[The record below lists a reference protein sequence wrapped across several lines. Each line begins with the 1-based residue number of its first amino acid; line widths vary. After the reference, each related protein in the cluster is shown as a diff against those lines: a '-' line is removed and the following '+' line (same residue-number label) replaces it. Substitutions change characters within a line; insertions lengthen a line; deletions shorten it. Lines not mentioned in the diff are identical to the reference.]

1 MGQLDTYKGL
11 LEWNER
17 FGKVVVLTVYLRDQ
31 WVQRH
36 LEDKRLATLLDIPGS
51 RTLNLDKESMQR
63 VGEMNLPGKI
73 FNCAC
78 RGFSF
83 TRKPLSLQEISE
95 CTQHKRPKKRLK
107 HISNIEQE
115 GTNAA
120 ILMTTV
126 TAEAVK
132 SDNAPIPEHLWD
144 RRVVVKFPW
153 LQDKVG
159 GLIKEYDTRHNFRI
173 LRRFFLKIWRWRVR
187 RSFLVWLKDT
197 PMTKEEKARN
207 L

>member
-1 MGQLDTYKGL
+1 MKWCFYYNSNLLNCRWSKPEGGVKATLAQVIDAIIEGKKFCLGSEVKMGQLDTYKGL

-17 FGKVVVLTVYLRDQ
+17 FGKVVVPTVYLKDQ

-36 LEDKRLATLLDIPGS
+36 LEDKELATLLDIPGS

-95 CTQHKRPKKRLK
+95 CTQHGRPKKRLK
-107 HISNIEQE
+107 HISDIEQE

-153 LQDKVG
+153 L
-159 GLIKEYDTRHNFRI
+159 
-173 LRRFFLKIWRWRVR
+173 
-187 RSFLVWLKDT
+187 
-197 PMTKEEKARN
+197 
-207 L
+207 